1 MGAALALALAVLA
14 PAAQAAWSAPS
25 TISKPHTF
33 VRELQL
39 VSGPTGGLL
48 AWKHEELSAPKEI
61 AGAPGASYALAA
73 PGGAFGPERQLP
85 GSYTSGPMVNLGGGH
100 IAQLILLRTG
110 VNTSTPEVALG
121 NTSGTFARPLAV
133 GGASVEASRASLAG
147 NARGELLLSWIS
159 ADAHGYQR
167 VVWASVRAPGG
178 RFGAPQV
185 ISSSAEAEQVRAA
198 VGTQGDTLVAF
209 PNKYGRMLA
218 RVRRHGQHWGPLQ
231 NVGPAAGGNE
241 NDVTPFVASGGSI
254 VLAWYETQLS
264 EGEQHPAFVRV
275 AVQPPGK
282 SRFRPQQVLERD
294 ATAPTGAPIGGS
306 LAPVVLSIGGRAPM
320 VIFLGR
326 SESQPVTSP
335 LETPDVVKVAYPK
348 GLAFGAPQALSAPG
362 VQAGDFAAA
371 AGPND
376 AIVTWVS
383 GSLEANAGVVFAS
396 VLATAEGR
404 FGPAQQVSP
413 SEHVVNAVP
422 GYFPTGREW
431 IVAWASHPQ
440 YQSEIAPGPTLVR
453 ASSCAAP
460 CQ

>member
-1 MGAALALALAVLA
+1 MLALGAAAMLA

-25 TISKPHTF
+25 TISTPHTF

-48 AWKHEELSAPKEI
+48 AWKHEELIAPKQI
-61 AGAPGASYALAA
+61 AGTPGASYALAGA
-73 PGGAFGPERQLP
+73 GGAFGPERHLP
-85 GSYTSGPMVNLGGGH
+85 GSYASGPMANFGGGH

-110 VNTSTPEVALG
+110 PNTSGAEVALG

-133 GGASVEASRASLAG
+133 RGASIEASRASLAG
-147 NARGELLLSWIS
+147 NARGELLLSWVS
-159 ADAHGYQR
+159 ADAHGFHR

-198 VGTQGDTLVAF
+198 VGPQGDMLVAF

-241 NDVTPFVASGGSI
+241 NDATPFVASGGSI

-282 SRFRPQQVLERD
+282 ARFRPQQVLERD
-294 ATAPTGAPIGGS
+294 ATAPSGAPIGGS
-306 LAPVVLSIGGRAPM
+306 LAPVVLSVGARAPM

-335 LETPDVVKVAYPK
+335 LETSDVVKVAYPK
-348 GLAFGAPQALSAPG
+348 GLGFGAPQALSLPG
-362 VQAGDFAAA
+362 MQAGDFAAA

-383 GSLEANAGVVFAS
+383 DSVEANTGVVLAS
-396 VLATAEGR
+396 VLPTAESR
-404 FGPAQQVSP
+404 FGPPQQVSR
-413 SEHVVNAVP
+413 SEHVISAVP
-422 GYFPTGREW
+422 GYFPARQEW
-431 IVAWASHPQ
+431 IVAWASHAQ
-440 YQSEIAPGPTLVR
+440 YQSELAPGLTFVR